1 MGCHSIG
8 PMPIPPISRRRV
20 LRSAAALATSAAAAP
35 FIRTRPLRDRLK
47 LAAIGVANRG
57 AANVDGVLSQD
68 VAVMCDVDSAMLA
81 RGLAQVE
88 AAGQLRPKTYVDWRE
103 LLEQE
108 KDLAGVVISTPDH
121 LHAPIARAALR
132 RNIAVYCEKP
142 LTRTVEEAQQLQ
154 ELAKSSGVAT
164 QMGTQIHATDNYRR
178 VVEAIRSGAIG
189 DVHTVHVVCRKSWS
203 NGKFSAPKPVPKNL
217 AWDLWL
223 GPTPERPYCDGV
235 HPGNWRRF
243 WAFGTG
249 TVGDM
254 ACHWVDLVH
263 WALDL
268 KTPVAIEVE
277 GPPVDPVGTPAWM
290 HVKWS
295 HAAAGDRKAVDVH
308 WWDGGSAPEE
318 APQGDSHVF
327 IGSKGRLI
335 SNYNSMRVELTD
347 PSEPWQAPAPTIASS
362 PGHHVEWLNAI
373 EKGTPEAPLCRFDY
387 AGPLTQTVLLAT
399 VAYRAGGQARWDAGK
414 GAFDAD
420 AGLIGSE
427 DRPGW
432 DI

>member
-1 MGCHSIG
+1 
-8 PMPIPPISRRRV
+8 MPIPPISRRRV
-20 LRSAAALATSAAAAP
+20 LRGAAALATSSVAAP
-35 FIRTRPLRDRLK
+35 FIRTRPIRDRLK

-68 VAVMCDVDSAMLA
+68 VAVMCDVDSRMLE
-81 RGLAQVE
+81 RGMAQVE
-88 AAGQLRPKTYVDWRE
+88 AAGQKRPKTYVDWRE
-103 LLEQE
+103 LLDQE

-132 RNIAVYCEKP
+132 RKIAVYCEKP
-142 LTRTVEEAQQLQ
+142 LSRTVEEAQQLQ
-154 ELAKSSGVAT
+154 DLAKSSGVAT
-164 QMGTQIHATDNYRR
+164 QMGTQIHATNNYRR
-178 VVEAIRSGAIG
+178 VVEAIRAGAIG

-203 NGKFSAPKPVPKNL
+203 NGKFSEPKPAPAYL
-217 AWDLWL
+217 DWDLWL

-235 HPGNWRRF
+235 HPLNWRRF

-277 GPPVDPVGTPAWM
+277 GPAVDPVGTPEWM

-295 HAAAGDRKAVDVH
+295 HAAEGARKAVDVH
-308 WWDGGSAPEE
+308 WWDGGSAPEL
-318 APQGDSHVF
+318 APPGDSHVF
-327 IGSKGRLI
+327 LGTKGRI
-335 SNYNSMRVELTD
+335 VSNYSSMKVELDGADATW
-347 PSEPWQAPAPTIASS
+347 EAPAPSIANS
-362 PGHHVEWLNAI
+362 PGHYVEWLDAI
-373 EKGTPEAPLCRFDY
+373 EKGTPSSPLCSFDY
-387 AGPLTQTVLLAT
+387 SGPLTQTVLLAT
-399 VAYRAGGQARWDAGK
+399 VAYRAGGQARWDAGA
-414 GAFDAD
+414 GSFDVD
-420 AGLIGSE
+420 PKLLGSE

-432 DI
+432 DV

>member
-1 MGCHSIG
+1 
-8 PMPIPPISRRRV
+8 
-20 LRSAAALATSAAAAP
+20 
-35 FIRTRPLRDRLK
+35 
-47 LAAIGVANRG
+47 
-57 AANVDGVLSQD
+57 
-68 VAVMCDVDSAMLA
+68 MCDVDSAMLA

-203 NGKFSAPKPVPKNL
+203 NGKFSAPKPAPKNL

-263 WALDL
+263 WAPRPED
-268 KTPVAIEVE
+268 PRGDRGG
-277 GPPVDPVGTPAWM
+277 GPPGGPRGDPCLDACEVVP
-290 HVKWS
+290 
-295 HAAAGDRKAVDVH
+295 RR
-308 WWDGGSAPEE
+308 GGG
-318 APQGDSHVF
+318 PQGGGCALV
-327 IGSKGRLI
+327 GWRL
-335 SNYNSMRVELTD
+335 
-347 PSEPWQAPAPTIASS
+347 
-362 PGHHVEWLNAI
+362 
-373 EKGTPEAPLCRFDY
+373 
-387 AGPLTQTVLLAT
+387 
-399 VAYRAGGQARWDAGK
+399 RAGGGTPGGQPCLHREQGPTHLELQLDAGGAHGPLRAVASARSDHRELARAPRRVAERHRK
-414 GAFDAD
+414 GD
-420 AGLIGSE
+420 AGGAAVSLRLRG
-427 DRPGW
+427 PP
-432 DI
+432 